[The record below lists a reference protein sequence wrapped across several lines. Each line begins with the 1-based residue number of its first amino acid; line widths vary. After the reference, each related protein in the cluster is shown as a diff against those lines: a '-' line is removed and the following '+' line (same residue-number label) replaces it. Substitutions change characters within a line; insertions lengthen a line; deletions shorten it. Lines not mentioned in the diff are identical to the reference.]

1 MSQENQYKNHGK
13 SGEFDCIWMASN
25 TIDYQ
30 VCEKKFDCENCIF
43 DIILKNLVSKDSSKK
58 QSDPVLNGTDFLDK
72 IICKLEDLKLDSK
85 LIYLKNNLVLKHLF
99 ANIYYLG
106 INPVTLSLLDSIKS
120 VKEYMKKVYFNVDQ
134 TIVILEGEWGQFT
147 IKAPM
152 SFLLLDKLNWTP
164 EDIVN
169 RQWLTLIVI
178 NQSEIIDSQISA
190 EDWKIEKAKFLKIL
204 IEYKDFCLKIDPS
217 LLVTNEKI
225 KYIYQLIGK
234 TEYLKL
240 LEPTVND

>member
-1 MSQENQYKNHGK
+1 MLQGNQYKNYGR
-13 SGEFDCIWMASN
+13 SGEFNCIWMASN

-30 VCEKKFDCENCIF
+30 MCENEFDCENCTF
-43 DIILKNLVSKDSSKK
+43 DKILRNLVFKDSSKN
-58 QSDPVLNGTDFLDK
+58 QSGMVLNETDFLDK
-72 IICKLEDLKLDSK
+72 IISKLEDSKLDSK
-85 LIYLKNNLVLKHLF
+85 LIYLKNDLVIKHLF

-120 VKEYMKKVYFNVDQ
+120 IKDYMKKVYFNVDQ
-134 TIVILEGEWGQFT
+134 TIVILEGDWGQIT

-152 SFLLLDKLNWTP
+152 SFLLLDKLIWTP

-190 EDWKIEKAKFLKIL
+190 EDWKKGKAKYLKIL
-204 IEYKDFCLKIDPS
+204 NEYKNFCLKINPS
-217 LLVTNEKI
+217 LIATSEKM
-225 KYIYQLIGK
+225 KYLYQLIGK
-234 TEYLKL
+234 TEYVKL
-240 LEPTVND
+240 LENTVND

>member
-1 MSQENQYKNHGK
+1 MSQEDQYKNHGK

-30 VCEKKFDCENCIF
+30 VCEKEFDCENCTF
-43 DIILKNLVSKDSSKK
+43 DIILKNLVSKDSSKN
-58 QSDPVLNGTDFLDK
+58 QSDPVLNEADFLDK
-72 IICKLEDLKLDSK
+72 IISKLEDLKLDSK

-240 LEPTVND
+240 LEATVND